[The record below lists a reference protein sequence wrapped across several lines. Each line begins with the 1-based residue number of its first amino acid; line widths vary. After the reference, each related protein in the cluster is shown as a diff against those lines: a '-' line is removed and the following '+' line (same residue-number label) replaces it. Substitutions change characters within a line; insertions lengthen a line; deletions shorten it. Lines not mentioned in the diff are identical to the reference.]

1 MGVGRC
7 MKGGGG
13 GGEFYLTAV
22 EVESE
27 CLSLVW
33 FW

>member
-1 MGVGRC
+1 
-7 MKGGGG
+7 MKGGGGG

-22 EVESE
+22 EIESE

>member
-1 MGVGRC
+1 
-7 MKGGGG
+7 MKGGGGG